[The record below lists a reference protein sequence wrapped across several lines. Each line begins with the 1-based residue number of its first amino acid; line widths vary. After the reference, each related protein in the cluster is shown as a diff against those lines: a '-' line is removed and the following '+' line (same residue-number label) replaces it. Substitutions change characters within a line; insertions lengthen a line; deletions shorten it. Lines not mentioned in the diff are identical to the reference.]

1 MSNMKSAPLQKLAGL
16 LLVVFL
22 LHGCAWFT
30 SKPDETPAE
39 ELTKQGLE
47 HFNSGK
53 YYRARETF
61 KIVMDRFP
69 FSRFSLLAEL
79 KSADCEYYQD
89 NFPEAVELYKEFEKN
104 HPANEA
110 IPYVVFQIGR
120 SHYYQIDT
128 VDRDTLQAQE
138 AIKDLGRLVRTF
150 PKSSYVVEANVLS
163 ERARNFLA
171 ANELYV
177 AEFYFRT
184 RKYLPAR
191 GRAEFLLANYADT
204 KAAPAARELLT
215 RIAALPQA
223 ELERKEKKFFE
234 LY

>member
-1 MSNMKSAPLQKLAGL
+1 MSKTTSPPLHKLTGL
-16 LLVVFL
+16 LLVLLL
-22 LHGCAWFT
+22 LHGCAWMS
-30 SKPDETPAE
+30 SKKEETPAE

-47 HFNSGK
+47 YFNTGR
-53 YYRARETF
+53 YYRALETF
-61 KIVMDRFP
+61 RTVKERFP

-104 HPANEA
+104 HPTNEA

-120 SHYYQIDT
+120 GHYKQIDT
-128 VDRDTLQAQE
+128 VDRDTGEASE
-138 AIKDLGRLVRTF
+138 AIKVFARLVQTF
-150 PKSSYVVEANVLS
+150 PKSSYVTEANVLS
-163 ERARNFLA
+163 ARARTVLA
-171 ANELYV
+171 EHELYV

-184 RKYLPAR
+184 RKYLPAK

-204 KAAPAARELLT
+204 KPAVRAKELLT
-215 RIAALPQA
+215 RIAALPQE